1 MKKLLLALNLI
12 FAIAANGQ
20 SFEWAKRIGGPS
32 DMSSVKMV
40 AKDGYVYTTGR
51 FQGLV
56 DFDPNAGISNLTSY
70 SGSGD
75 IYVMKL
81 DSLGNLVWR
90 KRMGSNDE
98 DEPSSMFVDDA
109 GNVYITGE
117 ITGTADMDP
126 GAGVYNLFGNN
137 LGAMFVSKLDA
148 NGNFV
153 WAKAA
158 QTAAGYANS
167 YGGGIAVDSS
177 GNVIIVGTYQSS
189 SIDSVDMNP
198 DSSAVYFL
206 PENPNGGVCFFVL
219 KLNSSGNFTWAKHLI
234 CGGSYGSFTEVMTD
248 NAGNIISAG
257 SFSGNVDFDPG
268 AGDYTLPGPPNNV
281 EDVFILKLNAAGNF
295 VWAGSIG
302 GYNNGS
308 GEDRVY
314 GITSDPAGSIYLT
327 GSFNGTNDFDPDITT
342 TYLVNYIPGTSSSI
356 YILKLNPTGKFVW
369 VKALGASGA
378 INGGTGIFA
387 DDSGYVYTTGTFNDT
402 LDFDP
407 GIGTFNIIGRG
418 GNYDIFLHKM
428 DTAGNFISA
437 KHTGGSGDER
447 STDVAVTKRGEV
459 YTTGRFKGQCDF
471 NPDSLNYTLGNASSY
486 YAFVQKLSQTPCD
499 NLTVVADT
507 AIDVTCATTGRV
519 VVHALNGLPNYTYT
533 WNTDTAA
540 TGASKTLT
548 GSGVYTVTVKDVLA
562 CKRVSSI
569 VINGPTSQSSFDLN
583 SNLVAATFRPGFG
596 AWAWLDAFNAGC
608 APAPGGKLQIVV
620 DSLVNFDTASITPS
634 SVSGDT
640 ILWNMPALN
649 FDSAHFV
656 PALHVTVSPLAA
668 IGDTVFFK
676 VKILPLAGEA
686 DTLNNVKTYWF
697 IVRGSY
703 DPNIKEVYPR
713 GVCEPA
719 YVSKTHPLTYTIH
732 FQNTGNDTAFT
743 VIVEDTISNALDL
756 STVKVVG
763 KSHELIAQIDS
774 NIIKF
779 RFNNILLPDSGT
791 NERLSHGY
799 VIFEI
804 TPKANVANNTVV
816 QNSSLIYF
824 DFNAPVLTN
833 SVSNTLTDVV
843 PELCNS
849 VGISQNII
857 DKTILLYPNPANNT
871 LFIQSSD
878 LSVTD
883 ILIYNMAGNLLQTN
897 TGLSANNAVDIT
909 SLAAGIYIAEIK
921 TNEGVIRKRWTKL

>member
-1 MKKLLLALNLI
+1 MT
-12 FAIAANGQ
+12 
-20 SFEWAKRIGGPS
+20 
-32 DMSSVKMV
+32 SVKMV

-70 SGSGD
+70 GSSGD

-90 KRMGSNDE
+90 KRMGGNGE

-109 GNVYITGE
+109 GNVYTTGE
-117 ITGTADMDP
+117 IIGTADMDP
-126 GAGVYNLFGNN
+126 GAGVYNLSGSV
-137 LGAMFVSKLDA
+137 GGMAFVSKLDA

-153 WAKAA
+153 WARSTQPASVYGNA
-158 QTAAGYANS
+158 S
-167 YGGGIAVDSS
+167 GGGIAVDNS
-177 GNVIIVGTYQSS
+177 GNVIVVGTYQGSS
-189 SIDSVDMNP
+189 VDSVDFNP
-198 DSSAVYFL
+198 DSSATYFL
-206 PENPNGGVCFFVL
+206 PDPTSGGLNFFVW
-219 KLNSSGNFTWAKHLI
+219 KLSASGNFVWAKSI
-234 CGGSYGSFTEVMTD
+234 ACGGSYSSFTEVITD

-257 SFSGNVDFDPG
+257 SHSSSVDFDPG
-268 AGDYTLPGPPNNV
+268 AGDYTLPGPPNGV

-308 GEDRVY
+308 GEDRAY

-342 TYLVNYIPGTSSSI
+342 TYLVNYIPGTTSSI

-418 GNYDIFLHKM
+418 GYYDIFLHKM

-437 KHTGGSGDER
+437 KQTGGSGDER

-471 NPDSLNYTLGNASSY
+471 NPDSLNYTLGNATSY

-519 VVHALNGLPNYTYT
+519 VVHGLNGLPNYTYT

-548 GSGVYTVTVKDVLA
+548 GSGVYTVTVKDVRA
-562 CKRVSSI
+562 CQRVSSI

-608 APAPGGKLQIVV
+608 APAPGGQLQIVV
-620 DSLVNFDTASITPS
+620 DSLVQFDTASITPS

-649 FDSAHFV
+649 FDSTHFV
-656 PALHVTVSPLAA
+656 PALHFRVSPLAA

-676 VKILPLAGEA
+676 VKILPIAGEA

-703 DPNIKEVYPR
+703 DPNIKQVHPQ

-719 YVSKTHPLTYTIH
+719 YVSKNHPLTYTIH
-732 FQNTGNDTAFT
+732 FQNTGTDTAFT
-743 VIVEDTISNALDL
+743 VRVEDTISNALNL

-763 KSHELIAQIDS
+763 KSHELITQIDS
-774 NIIKF
+774 NVIKF
-779 RFNNILLPDSGT
+779 HFNNILLPDSGT

-804 TPKANVANNTVV
+804 TPKANVANYTSV
-816 QNSSLIYF
+816 QNSSSIFF
-824 DFNAPVLTN
+824 DYNAPVLTN
-833 SVSNTLTDVV
+833 TVSNTLIDAV
-843 PELCNS
+843 PAICNT
-849 VGISQNII
+849 VGLSESLS

-871 LFIQSSD
+871 LFIQSGG
-878 LSVTD
+878 LSVTT
-883 ILIYNMAGNLLQTN
+883 ILIYNMAGSLLQTN
-897 TGLSANNAVDIT
+897 TGLSANSALDIT
-909 SLAAGIYIAEIK
+909 SLASGIYIAEIK
-921 TNEGVIRKRWTKL
+921 TNEGVIRKRWAKI